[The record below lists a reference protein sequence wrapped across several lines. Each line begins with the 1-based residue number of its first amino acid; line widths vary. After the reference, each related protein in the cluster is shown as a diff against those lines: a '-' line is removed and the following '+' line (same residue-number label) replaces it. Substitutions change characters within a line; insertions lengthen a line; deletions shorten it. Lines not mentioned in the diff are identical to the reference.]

1 MAIARRA
8 AAKITLGAADV
19 FLIVD
24 VQTDFLPGGALG
36 VQRGDEVIP
45 IINRLAPLFPNLV
58 QSQDWHPP
66 RHASFASSHPG
77 KMPFETITLP
87 YGNQVLWPDHCV
99 QGSPGAALA
108 PALSIPSPDLVLRK
122 GYRQAVDSYS
132 TFIEADGVSTGL
144 AGFLKQRKIR
154 RVFIAGLATDFCVAW
169 SAVDARKA
177 EFTTFVIEDACRAID
192 TNGSLA
198 AAWAAMRKAG
208 VKRIHARD
216 IAVPA

>member
-1 MAIARRA
+1 VAGS
-8 AAKITLGAADV
+8 KITLGAADV

-24 VQTDFLPGGALG
+24 VQNDFLPGGSLA
-36 VQRGDEVIP
+36 VPQGDAVIP
-45 IINRLAPLFPNLV
+45 VINRLAPHFPNLV

-77 KMPFETITLP
+77 KVPFETIALP
-87 YGNQVLWPDHCV
+87 YGPQVLGPDHCV
-99 QGSPGAALA
+99 QNTAGAAFA
-108 PALSIPSPDLVLRK
+108 RDIEIQKPDLVLRK

-132 TFIEADGVSTGL
+132 AFIEADGISTGL

-169 SAVDARKA
+169 SAIDARKA
-177 EFTTFVIEDACRAID
+177 EFTVFVIEDACRAID

-198 AAWAAMRKAG
+198 AAWATMRKAG
-208 VKRIHARD
+208 VKRIKSGD

>member
-1 MAIARRA
+1 MAGS
-8 AAKITLGAADV
+8 KITLGAADV

-24 VQTDFLPGGALG
+24 VQNDFLPGGSLA
-36 VQRGDEVIP
+36 VPQGDAVIP
-45 IINRLAPLFPNLV
+45 VINRLAPHFPNLV

-77 KMPFETITLP
+77 KVPFETIALP
-87 YGNQVLWPDHCV
+87 YGPQVLGPDHCV
-99 QGSPGAALA
+99 QNTAGAALA
-108 PALSIPSPDLVLRK
+108 RDIKIQKPDLVLRK

-132 TFIEADGVSTGL
+132 AFIEADGISTGL

-169 SAVDARKA
+169 SAIDARKA
-177 EFTTFVIEDACRAID
+177 EFTVFVIEDACRAID

-208 VKRIHARD
+208 VKRIKSGD

>member
-1 MAIARRA
+1 MAGS
-8 AAKITLGAADV
+8 KITLGAADV

-24 VQTDFLPGGALG
+24 VQNDFLPGGSLA
-36 VQRGDEVIP
+36 VPQGDAVIP
-45 IINRLAPLFPNLV
+45 VINRLAPYFPNLV
-58 QSQDWHPP
+58 QSQDWHPQ

-77 KMPFETITLP
+77 RAPFETITLP
-87 YGNQVLWPDHCV
+87 YGPQVLLPDHCV
-99 QGSPGAALA
+99 QNSPGAAFA
-108 PALSIPSPDLVLRK
+108 RDIAIPKPDLVLRK
-122 GYRQAVDSYS
+122 GYRQAVHSYS
-132 TFIEADGVSTGL
+132 AFIEADGISTGL

-169 SAVDARKA
+169 SAIDARKA
-177 EFTTFVIEDACRAID
+177 EFTVFVIEDACRAID

-208 VKRIHARD
+208 VKRIKSGD

>member
-8 AAKITLGAADV
+8 AANITLGAADV

-24 VQTDFLPGGALG
+24 VQNDFLPGGALA
-36 VQRGDEVIP
+36 VPRGDEVVP
-45 IINRLAPLFPNLV
+45 IINRLAPSFLNLV

-77 KMPFETITLP
+77 ERPFATIILP
-87 YGNQVLWPDHCV
+87 YGKQILLPDHCV
-99 QGSPGAALA
+99 QGTSGAALA
-108 PALSIPSPDLVLRK
+108 AALSIQQPDLVLRK

-132 TFIEADGVSTGL
+132 VFIEADGTSTGL
-144 AGFLKQRKIR
+144 AGYLKQAKIR

-177 EFTTFVIEDACRAID
+177 EFTAFVIEDACRAID

-198 AAWAAMRKAG
+198 AAWAAMRRAG
-208 VKRIHARD
+208 VKRIKSGD
-216 IAVPA
+216 IAVSA

>member
-1 MAIARRA
+1 VAGS
-8 AAKITLGAADV
+8 KITLGAADV

-24 VQTDFLPGGALG
+24 VQNDFLPGGSLA
-36 VQRGDEVIP
+36 VPQGDAVIP
-45 IINRLAPLFPNLV
+45 VINRLAPHFPNLV

-77 KMPFETITLP
+77 KVPFETIALP
-87 YGNQVLWPDHCV
+87 YGPQVLGPDHCV
-99 QGSPGAALA
+99 QNTAGAAFA
-108 PALSIPSPDLVLRK
+108 RDIKIQKPDLVLRK

-132 TFIEADGVSTGL
+132 AFIEADGISTGL

-169 SAVDARKA
+169 SAIDARKA
-177 EFTTFVIEDACRAID
+177 EFTVFVIEDACRAID

-198 AAWAAMRKAG
+198 AAWATMRKAG
-208 VKRIHARD
+208 VKRIKSGD

>member
-1 MAIARRA
+1 VAGS
-8 AAKITLGAADV
+8 KITLGAADV

-24 VQTDFLPGGALG
+24 VQNDFLPGGSLA
-36 VQRGDEVIP
+36 VPQGDAVIP
-45 IINRLAPLFPNLV
+45 VINRLAPHFPNLV

-77 KMPFETITLP
+77 KVPFETIALP
-87 YGNQVLWPDHCV
+87 YGPQVLGPDHCV
-99 QGSPGAALA
+99 QNTAGAAFA
-108 PALSIPSPDLVLRK
+108 RDIKIQKPDLVLRK

-132 TFIEADGVSTGL
+132 AFIEADGISTGL

-169 SAVDARKA
+169 SAIDARKA
-177 EFTTFVIEDACRAID
+177 EFTVFVIEDACRAID

-208 VKRIHARD
+208 VKRIKSGD

>member
-1 MAIARRA
+1 VAGS
-8 AAKITLGAADV
+8 KITLGAADV

-24 VQTDFLPGGALG
+24 VQNDFLPGGSLA
-36 VQRGDEVIP
+36 VPQGDAVIP
-45 IINRLAPLFPNLV
+45 VINRLAPHFPNLV

-77 KMPFETITLP
+77 KVPFETIALP
-87 YGNQVLWPDHCV
+87 YGPQVLGPDHCV
-99 QGSPGAALA
+99 QNTAGAAFA
-108 PALSIPSPDLVLRK
+108 RDIKIQKPDLVLRK

-132 TFIEADGVSTGL
+132 AFIEADGISTGL

-169 SAVDARKA
+169 SAIDARKA
-177 EFTTFVIEDACRAID
+177 EFTVFVIEDACRAID

-198 AAWAAMRKAG
+198 TAWAAMRKAG
-208 VKRIHARD
+208 VKRIKSSD

>member
-1 MAIARRA
+1 MAGS
-8 AAKITLGAADV
+8 KITLGAADV

-24 VQTDFLPGGALG
+24 VQNDFLPGGSLA
-36 VQRGDEVIP
+36 VPQGDAVIP
-45 IINRLAPLFPNLV
+45 VINRLAPHFPNLV

-77 KMPFETITLP
+77 KVPFETIALP
-87 YGNQVLWPDHCV
+87 YGPQVLGPDHCV
-99 QGSPGAALA
+99 QNTAGAAFA
-108 PALSIPSPDLVLRK
+108 RDITIQKPDLVLRK

-132 TFIEADGVSTGL
+132 AFIEADGISTGL

-169 SAVDARKA
+169 SAIDARKA
-177 EFTTFVIEDACRAID
+177 EFTVFVIEDACRAID

-208 VKRIHARD
+208 VKRIKSGD

>member
-1 MAIARRA
+1 VAGS
-8 AAKITLGAADV
+8 KITLGAADV

-24 VQTDFLPGGALG
+24 VQNDFLPGGSLA
-36 VQRGDEVIP
+36 VPQGDAVIP
-45 IINRLAPLFPNLV
+45 VINRLAPHFPNLV

-77 KMPFETITLP
+77 KVPFETIALP
-87 YGNQVLWPDHCV
+87 YGPQVLGPDHCV
-99 QGSPGAALA
+99 QNTAGAAFA
-108 PALSIPSPDLVLRK
+108 RDIKIQKPDLVLRK

-132 TFIEADGVSTGL
+132 AFIEADGISTGL

-169 SAVDARKA
+169 SAIDARKA
-177 EFTTFVIEDACRAID
+177 EFTVFVIEDACRAID

-198 AAWAAMRKAG
+198 TAWAAMRKAG
-208 VKRIHARD
+208 VKRIKSGD